1 MHRWIGMDKNKHAF
15 LPILSE
21 PGSDSS
27 TLIIAFAGGSQT
39 LDVPVYQFF
48 ETTKTLGCARILLR
62 DKHYMFYHY
71 GVDRKRRDW
80 PSLLAYLE
88 REIARLKPKKII
100 SLGVSSGGYAALI
113 AGHHLKVDLVHAF
126 SPQTKIA
133 VDRDGIRNAR
143 HPYNRWRMSISKRVS
158 TEMLDLVPMLGRWN
172 GKTRYFVHYGSGHR
186 VDTLFARRLAPLP
199 SVTTLGYPCDAHAIA
214 IFLAKKR
221 FLGRLLEVRNQS
233 RLAAMAR
240 EHFGEQVR
248 ITSPRSDPMPVQA
261 ALNEGILQSMLP
273 TT

>member
-15 LPILSE
+15 LPILCE
-21 PGSDSS
+21 RGADGS

-48 ETTKTLGCARILLR
+48 ETTKTLGYDRILLR
-62 DKHYMFYHY
+62 DKHYMFYHH

-88 REIARLKPKKII
+88 REIARLKPKRVI

-113 AGHHLKVDLVHAF
+113 AGHHLGVDFVHAF

-133 VDRDGIRNAR
+133 IDPEGIRNAR
-143 HPYNRWRMSISKRVS
+143 HSFNRWRIAISKRVYR
-158 TEMLDLVPMLGRWN
+158 EALDLVPMLQRWN
-172 GKTRYFVHYGSGHR
+172 GKTRYFVHYGSGHP
-186 VDTLFARRLAPLP
+186 VDARFAERIAPLP
-199 SVTTLGYPCDAHAIA
+199 SVTTLGYPCDAHAVA

-221 FLGRLLEVRNQS
+221 FLGRLLEIRNQD
-233 RLAAMAR
+233 RLAALAR
-240 EHFGEQVR
+240 EHFGDQVR
-248 ITSPRSDPMPVQA
+248 ITSPRPDPMA
-261 ALNEGILQSMLP
+261 AQEARNEGILQSMSP